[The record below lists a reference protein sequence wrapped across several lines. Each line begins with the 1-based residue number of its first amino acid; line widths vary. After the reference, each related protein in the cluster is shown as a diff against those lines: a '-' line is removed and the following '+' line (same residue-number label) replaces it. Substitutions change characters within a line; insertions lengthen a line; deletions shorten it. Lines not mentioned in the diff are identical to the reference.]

1 MSQADD
7 IERVIAQERDLVFE
21 RFDEA
26 VAFSIGQRI
35 RDHGLRDGL
44 PIVCDVCSWERP
56 LFYMA
61 LAGTNG
67 DNQHWVRRK
76 INVVQRLAKSSYRAV
91 LENKSGVDHFLPR
104 RGMDNADYVLAGGG
118 FPIRVAQAGLVG
130 CVTVSGLHE
139 RDDHGVV
146 VEALCRE
153 LGLDPAQYALPPI

>member
-1 MSQADD
+1 MSREDD
-7 IERVIAQERDLVFE
+7 IARIIEQERELVLE

-35 RDHGLRDGL
+35 REHGLRHGL
-44 PIVCDVCSWERP
+44 PIVCEVRSWERP

-76 INVVQRLAKSSYRAV
+76 VNVVQRLGKSSYRAV

-118 FPIRVAQAGLVG
+118 FPLRVRQAGLVG

-139 RDDHGVV
+139 RDDHEVV
-146 VEALCRE
+146 VAALCGE
-153 LGLDPAQYALPPI
+153 LGRDAARYALPPA